1 MKNKLYTS
9 GELLLIEKTRKY
21 VQDSLQGETTGHDI
35 HHALRVEKT
44 ALHIAKKEGGNL
56 LIVSLAALLHDIA
69 DWKFHNGNIKL
80 SSKLAEDWL
89 SKSDLPKKV
98 VRHVGE
104 IILHISYKGSGVATP
119 MKTLEGKIVQD
130 ADRLDAMGAIGIA
143 RAFAYGGAKSRPLYD
158 PKEPPVQHKNFNAY
172 KNSKSHTINHFYEK
186 LLLLKDRM
194 WTKTARKIA
203 QKRHGFMENFLKEFY
218 SEWEGKR

>member
-1 MKNKLYTS
+1 MKKNNACS
-9 GELLLIEKTRKY
+9 AEIHLIEKTREYIEK
-21 VQDSLQGETTGHDI
+21 SLQGETTGHDL
-35 HHALRVEKT
+35 HHALRVEKM
-44 ALHIAKKEGGNL
+44 ALRIAEKEGGNL
-56 LIVSLAALLHDIA
+56 LVIRLASLLHDIA
-69 DWKFHNGNIKL
+69 DWKFHDGNIKL

-89 SKSDLPKKV
+89 SKWDLPEQTL
-98 VRHVGE
+98 RHVGE

-130 ADRLDAMGAIGIA
+130 ADRLDALGAIGIA

-158 PKEPPVQHKNFNAY
+158 PHEAPVQHKSFTAY

-194 WTKTARKIA
+194 WTDTAKKLA
-203 QKRHGFMENFLKEFY
+203 EKRHGFMESFLKEFY
-218 SEWEGKR
+218 REWNGKR